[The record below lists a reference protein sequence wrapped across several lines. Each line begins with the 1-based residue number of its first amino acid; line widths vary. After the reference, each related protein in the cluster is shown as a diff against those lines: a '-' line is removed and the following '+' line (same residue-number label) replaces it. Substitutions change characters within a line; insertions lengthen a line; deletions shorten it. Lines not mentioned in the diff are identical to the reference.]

1 MIRILGADK
10 EKRLLRLFDRGDASA
25 MDRLYAEYADYL
37 AGVCYRYV
45 GNDDD
50 MKDVLQE
57 AFIKIFTRIGSFEY
71 RGKGSL
77 KAWMT
82 RIVVNESLT
91 FLRRNA
97 AAAET
102 PITGDTPD
110 TADDTPATEG
120 IDAAAVM
127 EMVARLPEGYR
138 VVFNLFAI
146 EGMSHKAIADELG
159 ITPSTSASQ
168 FFKAKRMLARMI
180 NEYRRKNG

>member
-1 MIRILGADK
+1 
-10 EKRLLRLFDRGDASA
+10 
-25 MDRLYAEYADYL
+25 
-37 AGVCYRYV
+37 
-45 GNDDD
+45 
-50 MKDVLQE
+50 
-57 AFIKIFTRIGSFEY
+57 
-71 RGKGSL
+71 
-77 KAWMT
+77 MT

-102 PITGDTPD
+102 PINGDTPD

-120 IDAAAVM
+120 IDAATLM
-127 EMVARLPEGYR
+127 GMVARLPEGYR

-146 EGMSHKAIADELG
+146 EGMSHKEIADELG

>member
-10 EKRLLRLFDRGDASA
+10 EKQLLGLFDRGDASA

-71 RGKGSL
+71 RGRGSL

-97 AAAET
+97 AAVET
-102 PITGDTPD
+102 PINGDTPD

-120 IDAAAVM
+120 IDAATLM
-127 EMVARLPEGYR
+127 GMVARLPEGYR

-146 EGMSHKAIADELG
+146 EGMSHKEIADELG

>member
-71 RGKGSL
+71 RGRGSL

-82 RIVVNESLT
+82 RIVANESLT
-91 FLRRNA
+91 FLRRHA

-110 TADDTPATEG
+110 PAADTPATEG

-180 NEYRRKNG
+180 NEYRRKNE